1 MLKKSNLALKSP
13 ALRLAFSPHTI
24 TNLFMFFKNLFFSH
38 YNLFGVGVKAVVFS
52 LALAGFYNYRSFWS
66 FFLFIAL
73 ALYFY
78 FKSFFEAGRYFF
90 SFLIFL
96 IVSLSAIYWLPNNV
110 GKWNLIAAAVFGI
123 VFFAF
128 LGIKNLIFIN
138 RPFTY
143 EFINNFLFFS
153 VFIIFF
159 LSDKSSTW
167 FFFEY
172 AAVFLAFFLLFREFI
187 FSQETRGL
195 ILPFSLP
202 AQAGAKINLFSAS
215 FSFLVSQFVLT
226 AAYLPIGFLNSAAIS
241 LAIVLVIKDLTASH
255 LLGILN
261 QRIILK
267 NATILLIFSVI
278 VFIASEW
285 QP

>member
-13 ALRLAFSPHTI
+13 ALQSAF
-24 TNLFMFFKNLFFSH
+24 K
-38 YNLFGVGVKAVVFS
+38 VVVFS
-52 LALAGFYNYRSFWS
+52 LALAGFYNYRSFWP
-66 FFLFIAL
+66 FFLFAAL

-78 FKSFFEAGRYFF
+78 FKSFLEARRYFS

-96 IVSLSAIYWLPNNV
+96 IVSLLTVYWLPDNA
-110 GKWNLIAAAVFGI
+110 GKWNFIAAAAFGA
-123 VFFAF
+123 VFFVF

-138 RPFTY
+138 RTFAY

-153 VFIIFF
+153 VFAIFF
-159 LSDKSSTW
+159 LSDKSSNW

-172 AAVFLAFFLLFREFI
+172 VAVFLAFFLLFREFI
-187 FSQETRGL
+187 LLQETRGL
-195 ILPFSLP
+195 ILPVST
-202 AQAGAKINLFSAS
+202 KINLFSAS
-215 FSFLVSQFVLT
+215 FSFLISQFILA

-241 LAIVLVIKDLTASH
+241 LAIVLAIKDLTASH
-255 LLGILN
+255 LRGVLN

-267 NATILLIFSVI
+267 NATIFLIFSVI